1 MSGVDSRDVRVG
13 KRDVR
18 VGNKD
23 IRLENM
29 DGKSGNGNVIGMEK

>member
-23 IRLENM
+23 IRFENM
-29 DGKSGNGNVIGMEK
+29 DGKSGNGNVIGIEK